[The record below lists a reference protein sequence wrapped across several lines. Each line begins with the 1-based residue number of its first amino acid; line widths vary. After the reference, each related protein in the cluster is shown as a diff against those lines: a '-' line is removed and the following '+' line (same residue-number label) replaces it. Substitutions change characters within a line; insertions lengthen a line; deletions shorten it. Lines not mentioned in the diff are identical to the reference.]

1 MLQIVGDIDAA
12 RNILLEAI
20 ERDKVRILTNEIMS
34 LCVNNRLVA
43 SYIYLQLLGLELW
56 LSGA

>member
-1 MLQIVGDIDAA
+1 M
-12 RNILLEAI
+12 EAI

-43 SYIYLQLLGLELW
+43 SYIY
-56 LSGA
+56 SC